1 MPDDPID
8 QTLKKAKQGMEKA
21 LQHFRTELQSIRTGR
36 ASPAML
42 QTIKVDYYGSQT
54 PLEQI
59 ASVTAPQADLL
70 LIQPFDTNA
79 LEDIE
84 KAIMKSD
91 LGFNPSN
98 DGQQIRVPVPPL
110 SEERRKELAKKASER
125 AEEARISIR
134 NTRRNAKERLKKTE
148 QEESLS
154 EDVRYGAE
162 HDIQDLTDEYTDKVD
177 QLVERKEEEIMKV

>member
-8 QTLKKAKQGMEKA
+8 ATLNEARQGMEKT
-21 LQHFRTELQSIRTGR
+21 LNHFRTELQSIRTGR

-70 LIQPFDTNA
+70 MIQPFDINA

-98 DGQQIRVPVPPL
+98 DGSQIRVPVPPL

-134 NTRRNAKERLKKTE
+134 NTRRSAKEKLKKLE
-148 QEESLS
+148 QEENLS
-154 EDVRYGAE
+154 EDVRYSAE
-162 HDIQDLTDEYTDKVD
+162 QDLQSLTDKYTNKVD
-177 QLVERKEEEIMKV
+177 QLVERKEEEIMQV

>member
-8 QTLKKAKQGMEKA
+8 ATLNEARQGMEKT
-21 LQHFRTELQSIRTGR
+21 LNHFRTELQSIRTGR

-70 LIQPFDTNA
+70 MIQPFDINA

-98 DGQQIRVPVPPL
+98 DGSQIRVPVPPL

-134 NTRRNAKERLKKTE
+134 NTRRSAKEKLKKLE
-148 QEESLS
+148 QEENLS
-154 EDVRYGAE
+154 EDVRYSAE
-162 HDIQDLTDEYTDKVD
+162 QDLQSLTDKYTDKVD
-177 QLVERKEEEIMKV
+177 QLVERKEEEIMQV

>member
-8 QTLKKAKQGMEKA
+8 QALKEAKQGMEKA

-42 QTIKVDYYGSQT
+42 QNIKVDYYGSQT

-70 LIQPFDTNA
+70 IIQPFDVNA

-98 DGQQIRVPVPPL
+98 DGTQIRVPVPPL

-134 NTRRNAKERLKKTE
+134 NTRRNAKEQLKQIEK
-148 QEESLS
+148 QENLS

-162 HDIQDLTDEYTDKVD
+162 QELQELTDEYTDKVS
-177 QLVERKEEEIMKV
+177 QLVERKEGEIMQV

>member
-1 MPDDPID
+1 MPDDALD
-8 QTLKKAKQGMEKA
+8 AA
-21 LQHFRTELQSIRTGR
+21 LQDAREGMQKTLDHFRSELVSIRTGR

-42 QTIKVDYYGSQT
+42 QNIKVDYYGSQT

-59 ASVTAPQADLL
+59 ASVTAPQADLIM
-70 LIQPFDTNA
+70 IQPFDANA

-98 DGQQIRVPVPPL
+98 DGAQIRVPVPPL

-134 NTRRNAKERLKKTE
+134 NTRRNIKDQIKTIAQE
-148 QEESLS
+148 QNVS
-154 EDVRYGAE
+154 EDVRYAAE
-162 HDIQDLTDEYTDKVD
+162 QELQDITDEYTDKVD
-177 QLVERKEEEIMKV
+177 RLVERKEEEIMQV

>member
-1 MPDDPID
+1 MPDDSID
-8 QTLKKAKQGMEKA
+8 QALKEAKQGMEKA

-42 QTIKVDYYGSQT
+42 QNIKVDYYGSQT

-70 LIQPFDTNA
+70 IIQPFDMNA

-98 DGQQIRVPVPPL
+98 DGTQIRVPVPPL

-134 NTRRNAKERLKKTE
+134 NTRRNVKERLKQIEK
-148 QEESLS
+148 EENLS
-154 EDVRYGAE
+154 EDVRYAAE
-162 HDIQDLTDEYTDKVD
+162 QDLQGLTDTYTDKVS
-177 QLVERKEEEIMKV
+177 QLVERKEGEIMQV

>member
-1 MPDDPID
+1 
-8 QTLKKAKQGMEKA
+8 MEKA
-21 LQHFRTELQSIRTGR
+21 LDHFRSELRSIRTGR

-70 LIQPFDTNA
+70 IVQPFDTNA

-84 KAIMKSD
+84 RAIMKSD

-98 DGQQIRVPVPPL
+98 DGAQIRVPVPPL

-134 NTRRNAKERLKKTE
+134 NTRRNVKERLKQVEKNE
-148 QEESLS
+148 NLS
-154 EDVRYGAE
+154 EDVRYAAE
-162 HDIQDLTDEYTDKVD
+162 QDLQDLTDTYTDKVD
-177 QLVERKEEEIMKV
+177 QLVERKEEEIMQV

>member
-1 MPDDPID
+1 MPDDSID
-8 QTLKKAKQGMEKA
+8 QTLKDAKQGMEKA
-21 LQHFRTELQSIRTGR
+21 LKHFRTELQSIRTGR

-42 QTIKVDYYGSQT
+42 QNIKVDYYGSQT

-59 ASVTAPQADLL
+59 ASVTAPQADLI
-70 LIQPFDTNA
+70 LIQPFDVNA

-98 DGQQIRVPVPPL
+98 DGSQIRVPVPPL

-134 NTRRNAKERLKKTE
+134 NTRRNAKEQLKKVE
-148 QEESLS
+148 QNENLS
-154 EDVRYGAE
+154 EDVRYAAE
-162 HDIQDLTDEYTDKVD
+162 QDLQELTDEYTDKVD

>member
-8 QTLKKAKQGMEKA
+8 QALKEAKQGMEKA
-21 LQHFRTELQSIRTGR
+21 LQHFRMELQSIRTGR

-42 QTIKVDYYGSQT
+42 QNIKVDYYGSQT

-70 LIQPFDTNA
+70 IIQPFDVNA

-98 DGQQIRVPVPPL
+98 DGAQIRVPVPPL

-134 NTRRNAKERLKKTE
+134 NTRRNAKEQLKQIEK
-148 QEESLS
+148 QENLS

-162 HDIQDLTDEYTDKVD
+162 QELQELTDEYTDKVS
-177 QLVERKEEEIMKV
+177 QLVERKEGEIMQV

>member
-1 MPDDPID
+1 MPDDSID
-8 QTLKKAKQGMEKA
+8 AALNEARQGMEKA
-21 LQHFRTELQSIRTGR
+21 LNHFRSELQSIRTGR

-42 QTIKVDYYGSQT
+42 QNIKVDYYGSQT

-70 LIQPFDTNA
+70 LIQPFDVNA

-91 LGFNPSN
+91 LGFNPGN
-98 DGQQIRVPVPPL
+98 DGSQIRVPVPPL

-134 NTRRNAKERLKKTE
+134 NTRRSAKEKLKKLE
-148 QEESLS
+148 QDENLS
-154 EDVRYGAE
+154 EDVRYAAE
-162 HDIQDLTDEYTDKVD
+162 QDLQSLTDEYTGKVD
-177 QLVERKEEEIMKV
+177 QLVERKEEEIMQV